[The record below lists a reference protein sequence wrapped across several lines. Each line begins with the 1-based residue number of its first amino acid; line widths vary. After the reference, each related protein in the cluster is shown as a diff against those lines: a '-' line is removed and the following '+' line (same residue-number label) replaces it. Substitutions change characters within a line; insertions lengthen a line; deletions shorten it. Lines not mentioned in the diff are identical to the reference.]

1 MRGERI
7 QDDENGDG
15 DGGGDGGGDGD
26 GDGDGHIWGSESK
39 FGAQICIKV
48 AFDIRFS
55 GPGGIWCTGDQ
66 ESPKSSEEAPKR
78 LPRSPQDA
86 PKRLLRGAVGALE
99 VQKAPKATILDTFI
113 G

>member
-1 MRGERI
+1 MAREVEMEVAMVMVMVI
-7 QDDENGDG
+7 
-15 DGGGDGGGDGD
+15 
-26 GDGDGHIWGSESK
+26 
-39 FGAQICIKV
+39 FGARK
-48 AFDIRFS
+48 ASSELRFASKLFLTSDFQALEAS
-55 GPGGIWCTGDQ
+55 GVQNGDQ

-99 VQKAPKATILDTFI
+99 VQKARLSP